1 MPFLT
6 ILTKIS
12 RKSLWWS
19 LFIVDFFKST
29 IKVSPED
36 IFLLNYFFTKYFYN
50 LVTAYS
56 PLGSPDRPWAKADE
70 PSLLEDPKLL
80 EIGKKYNKTPA
91 QICLKWQVQRGVS
104 VVPKSVTPSRIEQN
118 ADVRMSILIL

>member
-1 MPFLT
+1 M
-6 ILTKIS
+6 
-12 RKSLWWS
+12 
-19 LFIVDFFKST
+19 
-29 IKVSPED
+29 
-36 IFLLNYFFTKYFYN
+36 NYFFTKYFYN